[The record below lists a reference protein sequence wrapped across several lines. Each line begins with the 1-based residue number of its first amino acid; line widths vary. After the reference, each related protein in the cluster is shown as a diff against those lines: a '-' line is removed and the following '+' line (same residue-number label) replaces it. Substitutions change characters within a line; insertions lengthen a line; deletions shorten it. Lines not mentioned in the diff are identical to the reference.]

1 MKVSSLVKN
10 AVYSAA
16 KKPTAATLPKGISPE
31 GVPIWKITLKKFG
44 KTTIRTYRSNVE
56 QWAAALVLYKKMCDR
71 RGIVP
76 FLESKSEKSN
86 SPAALQL
93 AGFVDPALR
102 ELQRIEKSI
111 KGYLK
116 GKPKKF
122 TLKNISKSGPERILV
137 CTREWKF
144 LKNRYPAAAIATI
157 IIPKFG
163 FKKERKNTF
172 VKVFN
177 PKVKMILQY
186 KSKSAK
192 TSNLTIELKVSKRV
206 WDSLRQI
213 KKDANVFLKKWVKKG
228 FKAEG
233 ALEIDTK
240 TLEMLKEI
248 YPAETKEQVSNLI
261 NTITIPN
268 LVNLGEEDFQ
278 ISLAKYIMDRAEH
291 FGLDQQDHLKN
302 FVDDDD
308 YRKKSIKRYLISMPE
323 DLDEELE

>member
-31 GVPIWKITLKKFG
+31 GVPMWKITLKRFG
-44 KTTIRTYRSNVE
+44 KVIRTYKSNVE
-56 QWAAALVLYKKMCDR
+56 KWAAAIVLYKKMCDR

-76 FLESKSEKSN
+76 FLELKSEKSG

-93 AGFVDPALR
+93 AGFVDPTLR
-102 ELQRIEKSI
+102 ELERIEKSI

-122 TLKNISKSGPERILV
+122 TLKNILRSGPERILV
-137 CTREWKF
+137 CTKEWKF

-172 VKVFN
+172 VKVFS

-192 TSNLTIELKVSKRV
+192 TANLIIELKVSKRV
-206 WDSLRQI
+206 WDSLMQI
-213 KKDANVFLKKWVKKG
+213 KRDAKVFLKKWVKRG

-248 YPAETKEQVSNLI
+248 YPSETIDQVSDLI
-261 NTITIPN
+261 NNISIPN

-278 ISLAKYIMDRAEH
+278 ISLAKYIIDKAEY
-291 FGLDQQDHLKN
+291 FNLVLPENLKN
-302 FVDDDD
+302 FVEDKE
-308 YRKKSIKRYLISMPE
+308 YRRKSYKNYLISRPD
-323 DLDEELE
+323 DLEELE